1 MTPPPDPTEPPSPAP
16 RPPLWSW
23 PWRLLRGLLQL
34 AVALLL
40 LFEEWGWEPLQR
52 LAAAIGRWPGF
63 RWIEGWVR
71 GLPPYGA
78 LALFAA
84 PALALLPIK
93 LAALWAIHRGHT
105 LLGLAVIIAA
115 KLLGTALVARLF
127 VLTQATLMR
136 LAWFARL
143 YGRWMAWKGALL
155 AWVRASAVWRS
166 ARVLRKR
173 VARRAQAW
181 RAALAA
187 RWRAW
192 QPGGDDPGG

>member
-1 MTPPPDPTEPPSPAP
+1 MPPDPTEPPPQVEP
-16 RPPLWSW
+16 PQRPSLWSL
-23 PWRLLRGLLQL
+23 PWRLLRTLLQ
-34 AVALLL
+34 AVVALLL

-78 LALFAA
+78 LALFAV
-84 PALALLPIK
+84 PAIALLPIK

-105 LLGLAVIIAA
+105 LIGLAVIVAA

-127 VLTQATLMR
+127 LLTHDALMR

-143 YGRWMAWKGALL
+143 YARWMTWKGALL
-155 AWVRASAVWRS
+155 VWVRASAVWRS
-166 ARVLRKR
+166 ARALRQR
-173 VARRAQAW
+173 
-181 RAALAA
+181 
-187 RWRAW
+187 
-192 QPGGDDPGG
+192 

>member
-1 MTPPPDPTEPPSPAP
+1 MSMPPDPTEPPPQVEP
-16 RPPLWSW
+16 PQRPSLWSL
-23 PWRLLRGLLQL
+23 PWRLLRTLLQ
-34 AVALLL
+34 AVVALLL

-78 LALFAA
+78 LALFAV
-84 PALALLPIK
+84 PAIALLPIK

-105 LLGLAVIIAA
+105 LIGLAVIVAA

-127 VLTQATLMR
+127 LLTHDALMR

-143 YGRWMAWKGALL
+143 YARWMTWKGALL
-155 AWVRASAVWRS
+155 VWVRAD
-166 ARVLRKR
+166 RKS
-173 VARRAQAW
+173 VV
-181 RAALAA
+181 
-187 RWRAW
+187 
-192 QPGGDDPGG
+192 

>member
-1 MTPPPDPTEPPSPAP
+1 MTQPPDPAEPPPPAQ
-16 RPPLWSW
+16 RPALWTL
-23 PWRLLRGLLQL
+23 PWRLLRGLLHAL
-34 AVALLL
+34 IALLL

-78 LALFAA
+78 LALFAV
-84 PALALLPIK
+84 PAIALLPIK

-105 LLGLAVIIAA
+105 LIGLAVIVAA

-127 VLTQATLMR
+127 ALTHDTLMR

-143 YGRWMAWKGALL
+143 YARWMAWKGALL
-155 AWVRASAVWRS
+155 AWVRTSAVWRS
-166 ARVLRKR
+166 ARALRQR
-173 VARRAQAW
+173 MAEALRAT

-192 QPGGDDPGG
+192 TGGGD